1 MSYLFFVLFS
11 SLGVYIL
18 FILFFLIGLRKLK
31 SVPNKITDWPHVAVV
46 VAARNEEQNLTNLLQ
61 DFSQLDYPTDKLD
74 IVIVDDR
81 SSDNT
86 WSIIEHYSKQYRQI
100 RGIQIRNMATKMTP
114 KKYALTQ
121 AIEQSNSEY
130 ILSTDADCR
139 IPPGWVKSMVSHL
152 ESGSGIVIG
161 ASAIESLNHSSFSH
175 YQMIDF
181 LALVSANAGASGWG
195 FSWTGSGQN
204 LAYKRSAF
212 EKINGFYPVKDRVS
226 GDDMYLVQAIS
237 KTHKC
242 TFNSDAGSF
251 IKARPVRSIIQFL
264 NQRIRWSSNSRLAV
278 KTDWFFL
285 LFLFNAFLLNTAILS
300 GSFVPGI
307 QSHIPMVFGIKF
319 VCDALVIFSGASM
332 LHMFVPSIIFIIW
345 SMLQPIY
352 IPFIGISGL
361 LGKFIWKA

>member
-1 MSYLFFVLFS
+1 MNYFFLVLFC

-18 FILFFLIGLRKLK
+18 FILFFLTGLRKLK
-31 SVPNKITDWPHVAVV
+31 PVPNQITDWPGVSVV

-74 IVIVDDR
+74 IIIADDR

-86 WSIIEHYSKQYRQI
+86 WSIIEGYSKQYNHIKGI
-100 RGIQIRNMATKMTP
+100 RIRNKSGEMTP

-121 AIEQSNSEY
+121 AIEQSHGEY

-139 IPPGWVKSMVSHL
+139 IPQGWVKSMVSHL
-152 ESGSGIVIG
+152 ESGSGIVLG
-161 ASAIESLNHSSFSH
+161 ASSIESLDPSSFTH

-181 LALVSANAGASGWG
+181 LALVTANAGASGWG

-237 KTHKC
+237 KMYKC

-251 IKARPVRSIIQFL
+251 VKARPVQSIIQFL

-300 GSFVPGI
+300 GAFMSGI
-307 QSHIPMVFGIKF
+307 QSYIPMVFGIKF
-319 VCDALVIFSGASM
+319 VCDSLVIFSGASM
-332 LHMFVPSIIFIIW
+332 LHLFVPSIIFIVW
-345 SMLQPIY
+345 SVLQPVY
-352 IPFIGISGL
+352 IPFIGVSGL
-361 LGKFIWKA
+361 MGKFTWKA

>member
-1 MSYLFFVLFS
+1 MTYFYPVLLA

-18 FILFFLIGLRKLK
+18 FVLFFLTGLRKLK
-31 SVPNKITDWPHVAVV
+31 PVANQITDWPHVSVV
-46 VAARNEEQNLTNLLQ
+46 VAARNEEQNLANLLQ

-74 IVIVDDR
+74 IIIVDDR
-81 SSDNT
+81 SSDKT
-86 WSIIEHYSKQYRQI
+86 LSIIEQYSKQYNHI
-100 RGIQIRNMATKMTP
+100 RGIQIRKKSTEMAP

-121 AIEQSNSEY
+121 AIKQSKGEY

-139 IPPGWVKSMVSHL
+139 IPQGWVKSMVSHL
-152 ESGSGIVIG
+152 EAGSGIVVG
-161 ASAIESLNHSSFSH
+161 ASSIDSLNQTSFTH

-181 LALVSANAGASGWG
+181 LALMTANAGASGWG
-195 FSWTGSGQN
+195 FSWTGTGQN

-251 IKARPVRSIIQFL
+251 VKTQPVQSIITFL
-264 NQRIRWSSNSRLAV
+264 NQRIRWSSNSRMAV
-278 KTDWFFL
+278 KTDWFFM

-300 GSFVPGI
+300 GSFIPDI
-307 QSHIPMVFGIKF
+307 QSHIPMFFGIKF

-332 LHMFVPSIIFIIW
+332 LHMFVPSIIFIVW
-345 SMLQPIY
+345 SVLQPIY

-361 LGKFIWKA
+361 IGKFTWKT